1 MNEENIS
8 RDAFDPLKKYDG
20 EIYSCVI
27 LDGSNIITESLTK
40 EDGSRGKKFVVHRLP
55 AAMLA
60 VQKLG
65 WPTLVAM
72 KRGTYNYVTTPPK
85 PDWENYEPPNIS
97 DEGKQLL
104 KELVDGLDVS
114 LIDHKE
120 DDLWLIKAAIDNNG
134 WILTNDKFQKEI
146 EKYMESGDDDIVQ
159 EIKNRRVWLNWASD
173 KPLFT
178 IPRKDHVTVFSESGL
193 IESMLTSATTIDA
206 VLRIDDVEKA
216 MSLPLG
222 RTFGR
227 SEFKE
232 IMDSDQLR
240 KVSAAH
246 LRIDRDGDELQITD
260 IGSTNGTLVD
270 GLKIASANAHSI
282 SSLQKHT
289 IVVGTRSVVLTISPS
304 D

>member
-1 MNEENIS
+1 
-8 RDAFDPLKKYDG
+8 
-20 EIYSCVI
+20 
-27 LDGSNIITESLTK
+27 
-40 EDGSRGKKFVVHRLP
+40 
-55 AAMLA
+55 MLA

-72 KRGTYNYVTTPPK
+72 KKGTYNYATYPPN
-85 PDWENYEPPNIS
+85 PDWEDYEPPDIS

-104 KELVDGLDVS
+104 KELVDGLEVS

-120 DDLWLIKAAIDNNG
+120 DDLWLIKAAIENNG
-134 WILTNDKFQKEI
+134 WILTNDQFRKEI
-146 EKYMESGDDDIVQ
+146 EKYEESGHDDIVQ
-159 EIKNRRVWLNWASD
+159 EIRNRRVWLNWVGD
-173 KPLFT
+173 KPTFT
-178 IPRKDHVTVFSESGL
+178 LPRKDHVTVFSESGL
-193 IESMLTSATTIDA
+193 VESMLISATTIDA
-206 VLRIDDVEKA
+206 ILRIDDVEKA

-232 IMDSDQLR
+232 IMDSDQLK

-246 LRIDRDGDELQITD
+246 LRIDKDGDELQITD
-260 IGSTNGTLVD
+260 VESTNGTLVD
-270 GLKIASANAHSI
+270 GLKIVPANAHSV
-282 SSLQKHT
+282 SSLQEHT